1 MKLFRGSEV
10 DAMQTLYTLN
20 IFAYFLDA
28 FDLMHFDSVFKT
40 LSRTIG
46 ILNKKSELFT
56 LK

>member
-1 MKLFRGSEV
+1 
-10 DAMQTLYTLN
+10 MQTLYTLN

-46 ILNKKSELFT
+46 ILNKKKWTFYIEINFKIS
-56 LK
+56 

>member
-1 MKLFRGSEV
+1 
-10 DAMQTLYTLN
+10 MQTLYTLN

-46 ILNKKSELFT
+46 ILNKKVNFLHWNKF
-56 LK
+56 